1 MASGLICKSS
11 WRRQGEGMHQNAPK
25 CIIRNFDLNSKA
37 FPKRRFSLTI
47 AGFALA
53 LGFAVST
60 ARADDAPAIYKDKS
74 QPVEARVEDLLKR
87 LTPEEKIDMLSGI
100 NGFDVRPIERLGVP
114 LLHMSDGP
122 CGTRNDGPTTAY
134 PSPVALAASWDV
146 DLAKRFGTSI
156 GRDARA
162 RGVHFLLAPA
172 VNIYRVPQNG
182 RNFEYLGE
190 DPYLAAHIVAPI
202 IQGVQ
207 SQGVAATVKHFAAN
221 NQEFERMTIS
231 SEVDLRTLNE
241 IYLPAFKAAVQ
252 EGHVW
257 AAMCAYNRLNGEF
270 CSANQWL
277 LTDTLK
283 KSWGFTGVMM
293 SDWGAVHD
301 TLGPINA
308 GLDLEMPSGKYI
320 NRETVQPLLDSGK
333 VTWATLDD
341 KCRRILRVAF
351 TMGAFERP
359 QKDESIPLDDPTSDA
374 TALQVAR
381 EGIVLL
387 KNENHTLPLDRAK
400 IKTIAVVGPNA
411 DPAITG
417 GGGSSYTHP
426 TRPVSVFEG
435 IKRVGWAL
443 PTNSKEVG
451 DAHPT
456 GNENPKIL
464 HVSTGIEKKRDELI
478 KASNFGEGL
487 SGEFFKGRN
496 LEGEPVVKRT
506 DTKLDFDWS
515 KNPPEG
521 MPRENYSARWTGKIN
536 VEKAGTYLFVLESDD
551 GSRAFLDGKEIINL
565 WSNHRAQL
573 REKTVNLTPG
583 AHDVRV
589 EYYQSGKDASLRFGW
604 GVEPPLL
611 DDDAKKQLASADA
624 VVLCA
629 GFSPETEGEGSDRTF
644 ALPYPQAELIQAV
657 AAINPHTTLVLNAGG
672 NVESNSF
679 RDKVPAI
686 VQAWY
691 PGQAGGTALAEIL
704 FGDVNPSG
712 KLPATFEKRFE
723 DNAAFGQ
730 VSYPGEAGQVNY
742 HEGIFVGYRHFDRDN
757 IEPSYC
763 FGHGLSYTTFKYSNL
778 QLHPIEG
785 TNGASF
791 EASVDITNTGHLAG
805 AEVAQLYVRQLQC
818 SVPRPVRELK
828 GFARVDLKAGDT
840 KTVKIIL
847 NRDAFSYFSMSANG
861 WVVDPGE
868 FEIAVGGSSRDLPLK
883 QSVQI
888 K

>member
-1 MASGLICKSS
+1 
-11 WRRQGEGMHQNAPK
+11 MHQNASE
-25 CIIRNFDLNSKA
+25 CIIRNFDLNSRGSQ
-37 FPKRRFSLTI
+37 KRRFSRVITS
-47 AGFALA
+47 FALA
-53 LGFAVST
+53 MGLAVST
-60 ARADDAPAIYKDKS
+60 TRADDAPAIYKDKS
-74 QPVEARVEDLLKR
+74 QPVEARVEDLLQR

-134 PSPVALAASWDV
+134 PSPVALAASWAV

-190 DPYLAAHIVAPI
+190 DPYLAAHIVAPM

-207 SQGVAATVKHFAAN
+207 SQGVAATVKHYAAN
-221 NQEFERMTIS
+221 NQETERMTIS

-257 AAMCAYNRLNGEF
+257 AVMCAYNRLNGEY
-270 CSANQWL
+270 CSAEQWL

-283 KSWGFTGVMM
+283 KSWGFTGLVM

-320 NRETVQPLLDSGK
+320 NREMVQPLLDSGK

-374 TALQVAR
+374 TALQIAR

-400 IKTIAVVGPNA
+400 VRTIAVVGPNA

-426 TRPVSVFEG
+426 TRPVSVLEG

-443 PTNSKEVG
+443 PTNSNERADAKEAG
-451 DAHPT
+451 DAHAT
-456 GNENPKIL
+456 ADAKNVKIV
-464 HVSTGIEKKRDELI
+464 HVITGIDRKLDQMVEATK
-478 KASNFGEGL
+478 FVGEGL

-506 DTKLDFDWS
+506 DGKIDFDWS

-521 MPRENYSARWTGKIN
+521 LPQENYSARWTGKIN
-536 VEKAGTYLFVLESDD
+536 VENAGTYLFALESDD

-573 REKTVNLTPG
+573 RETKVELTAG

-589 EYYQSGKDASLRFGW
+589 EYYQSGKDASLRFAW

-611 DDDAKKQLASADA
+611 DDAAKKQLASADA

-629 GFSPETEGEGSDRTF
+629 GFSQETEGEGSDRTF
-644 ALPYPQAELIQAV
+644 ALPSPQAELIQAV
-657 AAINPHTTLVLNAGG
+657 VSINPRTAVVINAGG
-672 NVESNSF
+672 NVESNSW

-704 FGDVNPSG
+704 FGEVNPSG

-757 IEPSYC
+757 IEPAYC

-778 QLHPIEG
+778 KLHPIDG

-791 EASVDITNTGHLAG
+791 EASVDITNTGKVAG
-805 AEVAQLYVRQLQC
+805 TEVVQLYVRQLQC
-818 SVPRPVRELK
+818 SAPRPVRELK
-828 GFARVDLKAGDT
+828 GFARVELKPGDT
-840 KTVKIIL
+840 KTATIIL
-847 NRDAFSYFSMSANG
+847 NRDAFSYFSMASNS

-883 QSVQI
+883 QPVQI